1 MRIDSHQHF
10 WKYDPVKDAWITN
23 EMKVIQRDFLPSDLG
38 PLLTENK
45 IDGCVAVQA
54 DQSENE
60 THFLLQLAE
69 NNDFI
74 KGVVGW
80 VDLRGENL
88 ESRLEYF
95 SQFKNLKG
103 FRHIVQGEADENF
116 LLRDDFCSGI
126 AQLEKY
132 NFTYDILIFPK
143 HLAVAHEFVKKFPN
157 QKMVIDHLAKPN
169 FKDADFTYW
178 EKGIRDIAT
187 CKNVYCKVSGLVTEA
202 DWQNWAKSD
211 FNYCLNV
218 VTEAFGVDRLMFGSD
233 WPVNLLA
240 ASYHQSFDIASDF
253 FSKFSEEEQDK
264 ILGKNA
270 VSFYNL

>member
-10 WKYDPVKDAWITN
+10 WKFNPVKDAWITEN
-23 EMKVIQRDFLPSDLG
+23 MKVIQRDFLPSDLL
-38 PLLTENK
+38 PLMNNNN
-45 IDGCVAVQA
+45 IDGCIAVQA
-54 DQSENE
+54 DQSEDE

-69 NNDFI
+69 NNNFI

-80 VDLRGENL
+80 IDLCGENL

-103 FRHIVQGEADENF
+103 FRHIVQGETDENF
-116 LLRDDFCSGI
+116 LLKDDFCSGI
-126 AQLEKY
+126 TQLEKFNY
-132 NFTYDILIFPK
+132 TYDILIFPK
-143 HLAVAHEFVKKFPN
+143 HLVVALEFAKKFPN

-169 FKDADFTYW
+169 FKEANFTYW

-187 CKNVYCKVSGLVTEA
+187 CQNVYCKVSGLVTEA
-202 DWQNWAKSD
+202 DWKNWSESD

-218 VTEAFGVDRLMFGSD
+218 VTEAFGIDRLMFGSD

-240 ASYHQSFDIASDF
+240 ASYNQSCDITTNY
-253 FSKFSEEEQDK
+253 FSKFSLEEQDK
-264 ILGKNA
+264 IWGKNA

>member
-10 WKYDPVKDAWITN
+10 WKYHPVKDAWITDD
-23 EMKVIQRDFLPSDLG
+23 MKLIQKDFLPSDLL
-38 PLLTENK
+38 PLLEKNN
-45 IDGCVAVQA
+45 INGCIAVQA
-54 DQSENE
+54 EQSEDE

-80 VDLRGENL
+80 IDLCGENL

-103 FRHIVQGEADENF
+103 FRHIVQGETDLNF
-116 LLRDDFCSGI
+116 LLKDDFCSGI
-126 AQLEKY
+126 TQLEKFNY
-132 NFTYDILIFPK
+132 TYDILIFPK
-143 HLAVAHEFVKKFPN
+143 HLVVAIEFAKKFPN

-169 FKDADFTYW
+169 FKEANFTYW
-178 EKGIRDIAT
+178 EKGIRDIAS
-187 CKNVYCKVSGLVTEA
+187 CQNVYCKVSGLVTEA
-202 DWQNWAKSD
+202 DWKNWSESD

-218 VTEAFGVDRLMFGSD
+218 VTEAFGIDRLMFGSD

-240 ASYHQSFDIASDF
+240 ASYNQSCDIATNY
-253 FSKFSEEEQDK
+253 FSKFSIEEQDK
-264 ILGKNA
+264 IWGKNT